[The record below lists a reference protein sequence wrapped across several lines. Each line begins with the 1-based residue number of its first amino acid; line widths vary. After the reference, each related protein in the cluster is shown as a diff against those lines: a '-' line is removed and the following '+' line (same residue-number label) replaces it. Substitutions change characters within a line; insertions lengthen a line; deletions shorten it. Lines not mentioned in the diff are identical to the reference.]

1 MGRRDALKAIAAA
14 TLAGSAASAQAPNYA
29 ARPNILLIHCHDLGQ
44 FLHAYGVPTVQT
56 PNLDALAGEAVL
68 FRRSFCTAPQCS
80 PSRASLFTGRYPHST
95 GVLGLTHADFAWD
108 MRAEEEH
115 LGQYLRE
122 AGYETAGIGVIHET
136 RGGEERCGLDWY
148 RPPARAKAAADE
160 AVAFLKGRDS
170 AAMRPF
176 YLQVGFIEPHRL
188 PHDKVGDL
196 GFLGSDLE
204 ADASL
209 GVTVPG
215 YLRDTEGTRTE
226 LAELQGAVRHM
237 DAQAGRILDA
247 LREAG
252 LRENTLTIFTTD
264 HGVAMPRA
272 KCSLYDPGIQVA
284 LILRWPARAGWY
296 GGRVMESV
304 VQNVD
309 VVPTLLE
316 AIGTDMPTNLHGR
329 SFAPLLEGHDYV
341 ERDALFAEIT
351 YHDYYDPRRCIRT
364 KQHKLIVN
372 FTTAPSFMDPSQS
385 WRPRSDT
392 VVPANHARDY
402 HKAVEMYDLEAD
414 PWELTDISDSPEHSG
429 IRKELLARL
438 HDHLKDT
445 EDPILQGAVTSPM
458 HFKALELMGAS
469 PPQ

>member
-1 MGRRDALKAIAAA
+1 MGRRDALKTIAAA
-14 TLAGSAASAQAPNYA
+14 TLASTVSSAQAPPGL

-56 PNLDALAGEAVL
+56 PNLDALTGEGVL

-108 MRAEEEH
+108 LRAEEKH
-115 LGQYLRE
+115 LVQHLRE

-136 RGGEERCGLDWY
+136 RGGAERCGLDWY
-148 RPPARAKAAADE
+148 RPPARAKQAADE
-160 AVAFLKGRDS
+160 AIAYLKGRDS
-170 AAMRPF
+170 AAERPF

-188 PHDKVGDL
+188 PHDKASDL

-252 LRENTLTIFTTD
+252 LRDNTLVIFTTD
-264 HGVAMPRA
+264 HGIAMPRA

-284 LILRWPARAGWY
+284 LILRWPARDGWY
-296 GGRVMESV
+296 GGRVMEPMI
-304 VQNVD
+304 QNID
-309 VVPTLLE
+309 VVPSLLD
-316 AIGTDMPTNLHGR
+316 ALGIDTPADLHGR
-329 SFAPLLEGHDYV
+329 SFAPLLEGRDYA
-341 ERDALFAEIT
+341 EREALFAEIT

-364 KQHKLIVN
+364 SKHKLIVN

-392 VVPANHARDY
+392 IAPANHARDY
-402 HKAVEMYDLEAD
+402 HKAVELYDLEAD
-414 PWELTDISDSPEHSG
+414 PWELNDLSDSQEHAE

-438 HDHLKDT
+438 HSHLRDT
-445 EDPILQGAVTSPM
+445 EDPILKGAVTSPM
-458 HFKALELMGAS
+458 HLRALEAMGA
-469 PPQ
+469 PRPA